1 MDYRVVEKFV
11 SINGEGQRSGE
22 LAVFIR
28 LAGCN
33 LRCSYCDTMWA
44 NERDVE
50 FTPMTKEEIYDYIIS
65 TGVKN
70 ITLTGG
76 EPLMAEG
83 ISELI
88 DYITRDESL
97 LLEIET
103 NGSIDLS
110 PFKKKRAGNLS
121 FTMDYKGGTSKM
133 EEHMLLSNFEVL
145 SPADTIKYVVGSRE
159 DLIKARDL
167 IEEYKLVDRCK
178 VYFSSV
184 YKEIELDE
192 IVEFM
197 KEFNLNGVRLQLQM
211 HKFIWDSEERG
222 V

>member
-44 NERDVE
+44 NEEDVE
-50 FTPMTKEEIYDYIIS
+50 FTPMSKEDIYDYIIS

-83 ISELI
+83 VSELI
-88 DYITRDESL
+88 EYITRDESL
-97 LLEIET
+97 FLEIET
-103 NGSIDLS
+103 NGSIDLA
-110 PFKKKRAGNLS
+110 PFRERRVDNLS

-145 SPADTIKYVVGSRE
+145 SPADTLKYVVGSRE
-159 DLIKARDL
+159 DLMKARDL